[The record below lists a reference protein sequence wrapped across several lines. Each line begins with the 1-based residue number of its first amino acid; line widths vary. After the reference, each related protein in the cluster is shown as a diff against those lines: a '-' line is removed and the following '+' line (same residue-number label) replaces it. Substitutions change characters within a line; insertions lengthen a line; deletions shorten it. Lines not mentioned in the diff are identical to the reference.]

1 MTTVH
6 RNLEV
11 VGHVDTFMLKKVQ
24 DSRLPFAPKG
34 NSQNFLLL

>member
-24 DSRLPFAPKG
+24 DLPFAPKG